1 MLPVSVNVWTLEP
14 LQPIMNSQLTRLVAA
29 GVVLLLTKHVI
40 TVYCKISPAPRRRII
55 EVDSIPDSLND
66 SATRKTMVNPHNH
79 TSLVDSRFMDVHV
92 PAAAQALKDEVLL
105 AAFVRGFFGGR
116 VFAPERALLR
126 LSRPD
131 LVKFTG

>member
-1 MLPVSVNVWTLEP
+1 M
-14 LQPIMNSQLTRLVAA
+14 MNSQLTPTRLVAV

-40 TVYCKISPAPRRRII
+40 TVYFRIAPAPRRRII

-66 SATRKTMVNPHNH
+66 SITRKTMVNPRGH
-79 TSLVDSRFMDVHV
+79 TSLVDSRFMDVDV
-92 PAAAQALKDEVLL
+92 PAAAQGLKDEAFL

-126 LSRPD
+126 FARPD